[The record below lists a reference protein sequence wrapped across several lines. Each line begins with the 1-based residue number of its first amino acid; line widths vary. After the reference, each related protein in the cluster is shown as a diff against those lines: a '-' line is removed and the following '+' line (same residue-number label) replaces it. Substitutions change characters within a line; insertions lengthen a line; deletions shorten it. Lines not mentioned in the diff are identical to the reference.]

1 MGLKKEDLYYKSF
14 DEYISNS
21 TEIKSLNSEIQ
32 KFKYSKYEENRL
44 KLIEEVQN
52 LRRELKSRKNISLK
66 KSHSSSYILDH
77 GKKLINNEKMRYQFF
92 ENQQLGLM
100 LNIIDREYKRDELE
114 KKLAFQDQLAKERE
128 IEIKKMRER
137 EKIEHDERDRLQKIK
152 MEEREL
158 KIKNELL
165 QRAKKRDEED
175 RKLMIKNELRKLAE
189 ERERKERQQEM
200 KAKEELFKK
209 KIEYLYSLRLKRRQ
223 KIEKQ
228 IIRKG
233 EIQKKN
239 LEEIRLQ
246 RDKELKEKI
255 RETDQRI
262 KRAIHI
268 IKIRNAERDKKNA
281 RYYNEKTQII
291 KQQLELKKE
300 QEKSLMRE
308 RLIHTAIKR
317 EEVEFNLKKKEEL
330 FKRNRLKL
338 LYEINEKDKKITLA
352 KSQKLKIWEEQ
363 RKISKNFEENRE
375 KLITKFKEIMNKRRK
390 KSKEQVV
397 SELLNKKMEIKTLD
411 NSHIKENTL
420 SIRNLKKK
428 GGYKNNRD
436 DHTFLTNLSMRQ
448 IKNYRY
454 KINDD

>member
-1 MGLKKEDLYYKSF
+1 
-14 DEYISNS
+14 
-21 TEIKSLNSEIQ
+21 
-32 KFKYSKYEENRL
+32 
-44 KLIEEVQN
+44 
-52 LRRELKSRKNISLK
+52 
-66 KSHSSSYILDH
+66 
-77 GKKLINNEKMRYQFF
+77 
-92 ENQQLGLM
+92 
-100 LNIIDREYKRDELE
+100 
-114 KKLAFQDQLAKERE
+114 
-128 IEIKKMRER
+128 MRER
-137 EKIEHDERDRLQKIK
+137 EKIEHDERDRLQKLK

-158 KIKNELL
+158 KIKKELL

-262 KRAIHI
+262 KRAINI
-268 IKIRNAERDKKNA
+268 IKVRNAERDKKNA
-281 RYYNEKTQII
+281 RYYNEKTEII
-291 KQQLELKKE
+291 KQQLQLKKE

-317 EEVEFNLKKKEEL
+317 EEVQFNLKKKEEL
-330 FKRNRLKL
+330 FKRN
-338 LYEINEKDKKITLA
+338 D
-352 KSQKLKIWEEQ
+352 
-363 RKISKNFEENRE
+363 
-375 KLITKFKEIMNKRRK
+375 
-390 KSKEQVV
+390 
-397 SELLNKKMEIKTLD
+397 
-411 NSHIKENTL
+411 
-420 SIRNLKKK
+420 
-428 GGYKNNRD
+428 
-436 DHTFLTNLSMRQ
+436 
-448 IKNYRY
+448 
-454 KINDD
+454 